1 MNSTY
6 ARVRGPVATILVGLV
21 GIILFHREFFLS
33 GGQWL
38 QGGLAD
44 GRLTSF
50 IATHWLDPWRWGSWQ
65 DLGMFYPLTETIGY
79 SDWLLLH
86 GLLSAPFALA
96 GTGTELAFQWALITF
111 TALAYTG
118 MVVALRVGPR
128 LPWLWCSVP
137 AFVFAF
143 GNNMFVAMEHPQLA
157 PIALLPWL
165 AALLIWACRAH
176 GRWAALALS
185 TGGGALLGLL
195 LVSAFYVFWFVALA
209 SALGAVM
216 VLLWPPLRRIVS
228 TNLRQLAW
236 ILGGLALGVMPFL
249 LWSAPVFLNALAL
262 GSGQRS
268 EADILY
274 WSLSPKDFINVSSG
288 NFVWGWL
295 ITALYPEDLWW
306 RSQPSEWAYAATPVF
321 MLLVLLALL
330 AAWKTRRKW
339 QKWEYLALLA
349 VIVGLLLLLALLRI
363 GPFFPWAWI
372 SHLPGATA
380 IRALG
385 RLELVSTFLLAFG
398 TPILLWRWFVAR
410 ERPRWAR
417 VLLCVGAIALLVEQV
432 NVFPMH
438 NHDLSRYRVLEAIEA
453 PPSSCRTFVITQP
466 LISDDPSPP
475 IQIDAMLISR
485 MTGVKT
491 LHGYTGIEPPG
502 WNLTNPW
509 ESDYR
514 ARVLDRIDQFDAQ
527 DFTCGLDLAAGEW
540 LTPTELTDYLTPE

>member
-1 MNSTY
+1 MNSTL
-6 ARVRGPVATILVGLV
+6 ARARGPAATVILGLV
-21 GIILFHREFFLS
+21 GIMFFHRDFFLS
-33 GGQWL
+33 GGEQL

-65 DLGMFYPLTETIGY
+65 DAGMFYPLTETIGY
-79 SDWLLLH
+79 SDWLLVH
-86 GLLSAPFALA
+86 GMLASPFVL
-96 GTGTELAFQWALITF
+96 TGLESELAFQWALITL
-111 TALAYTG
+111 TALGYTG

-128 LPWLWCSVP
+128 LPWLWSAVP

-165 AALLIWACRAH
+165 AALLIWAWRAKR
-176 GRWAALALS
+176 RWSALALG
-185 TGGGALLGLL
+185 TGAGALLGLL
-195 LVSAFYVFWFVALA
+195 LVSAFYVFWFIALA
-209 SALGAVM
+209 SALVVAI
-216 VLLWPPLRRIVS
+216 VLIWSPLRRIALSNV
-228 TNLRQLAW
+228 RQLVW
-236 ILGGLALGVMPFL
+236 ILGGLVLGTMPFL

-268 EADILY
+268 EADILF

-288 NFVWGWL
+288 NLVWGWL

-306 RSQPSEWAYAATPVF
+306 RSQPSEWAYAATPLF
-321 MLLVLLALL
+321 MLVVFLALF
-330 AAWKTRRKW
+330 AAWKTRRPW
-339 QKWEYLALLA
+339 QRWEYLALLT

-372 SHLPGATA
+372 SQIPGATA

-398 TPILLWRWFVAR
+398 TPILLWHWFTKR
-410 ERPRWAR
+410 RRPRWAR
-417 VLLCVGAIALLVEQV
+417 FALSIAVIALLVEQV

-438 NHDLSRYRVLEAIEA
+438 NHDLARYRVLEAIDQ
-453 PPSSCRTFVITQP
+453 PPSTCQTFVITQP
-466 LISDDPSPP
+466 LIPDDPSPP
-475 IQIDAMLISR
+475 IQIDAMLMSR

-509 ESDYR
+509 EADYR

-527 DFTCGLDLAAGEW
+527 DFTCGLDLADGRW
-540 LTPTELTDYLTPE
+540 LIPTELSEYLAAA